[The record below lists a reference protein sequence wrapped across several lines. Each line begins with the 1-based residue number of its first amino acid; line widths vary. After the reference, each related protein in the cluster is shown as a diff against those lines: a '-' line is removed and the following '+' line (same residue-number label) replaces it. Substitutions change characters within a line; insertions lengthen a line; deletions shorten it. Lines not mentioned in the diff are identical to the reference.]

1 MKPGSALFRLLVLLT
16 LAIPVQPGHAADPVI
31 PLQDLPIATI
41 SPDTL
46 KSKLEE
52 VEASTTLDE
61 EAKGKLT
68 ELYRK
73 ALAFQEQAGSNN
85 TAAEAFRQ
93 ARETAPRET
102 RAILDQLEEAE
113 KTSPEVTLG
122 VTDQTPLTE
131 IEQELIKEKANRFA
145 VEAKLAEIEKQ
156 LQYEADRPTVASRL
170 LTEAKQRQ
178 EAIDAELKLP
188 TPADVSPDM
197 ASARGWLLES
207 ENMKIRSEILMLDQ
221 ELLSQSMRI
230 ELLNALR
237 DRATHSLERMGNRI
251 PLLENMISERRL
263 AEAEQA
269 KSEAEVAQR
278 EALGKHPL
286 VMTLAE
292 KNAALSEELTSLAAD
307 LDQIS
312 AEDEAANKEAKRI
325 DEVFRSTRQKL
336 DLAGLSQALGRVL
349 LEQRRSL
356 PAPEIYRKQARAREQ
371 KSTGA
376 GLHLIQYE
384 EERRALRSIPDYVS
398 ELTTDLPDTTVSEIH
413 AELTGL
419 ATSRRALLDKAVA
432 LNQAYLR
439 SLGELDFAQ
448 RQLLDTVEAY
458 NAYLDERLLWIRS
471 ISAPNLEMLQAVPGQ
486 IIQLLSP
493 THWRGVLKTMIEQL
507 TQSPVFLP
515 VTLLVAVLLWKTRR
529 MRNVLVETGKKI
541 GRPRTDHYTYT
552 LKALSLTL
560 LLAAPWP
567 VLAWVTGWHLGA
579 SLDAADF
586 TKAVSQGLLWVA
598 PTFFFLLAF
607 RVLCTHGGLAE
618 AHFRWPAERL
628 RILRRELY
636 ILLSMF
642 LPASF
647 IAVLIIKYDSA
658 IMGGGVGR
666 FAFVL
671 LLLTLAYFFYR
682 VLDPKRGALQSF
694 MARNPNALYT
704 RLRYLWPL
712 LAVAIPVG
720 FVVLVITGYLYTAGT
735 LLRSLVDTLWLILA
749 LTVIHQLIVRWLQM
763 TRRKLTFEAAVERRE
778 AARAALETKKTTAPG
793 GEGVAEQL
801 EEPKIDYVALSDES
815 RKLLNMAMLII
826 GLIGVWG
833 IWSDVLPAFGILKEI
848 DLWHHTSSIDGVE
861 QLVPITLADVA
872 LATLILI
879 GTVVATRRFPAFLE
893 IVLLRHLSMTPGG
906 RYAAI
911 TLSRYLIVGLGIVIA
926 LGMLGGSWGQIQW
939 LVAALGVGIGFGLQ
953 EIVANFIS
961 GLIILFERPIRVGDI
976 VTVGETDGVVTKI
989 QIRATTIRGWD
1000 RKELLVP
1007 NKEFITQRLLNWSLS
1022 DQTVRLLVPVGVAY
1036 GSDVDKAMELM
1047 LEAATENPHVIE
1059 DPAPFVTFE
1068 SFGDNALGLNL
1079 RCYID
1084 NLDYRIIAISELHV
1098 AINRKLNAAGIVIA
1112 FPQRDVHLDTS
1123 RPLDIR
1129 IQQDNP
1135 LPDKG

>member
-1 MKPGSALFRLLVLLT
+1 MKPGSALFRLLILLA
-16 LAIPVQPGHAADPVI
+16 LAIPVHPGHAADPAT
-31 PLQDLPIATI
+31 PFQDTTTAAV

-46 KSKLEE
+46 KSKIQE
-52 VEASTTLDE
+52 VEASTTLDAE
-61 EAKGKLT
+61 TKGKLT

-73 ALAFQEQAGSNN
+73 ALAFQEKANSNN
-85 TAAEAFRQ
+85 TAVETFRQ
-93 ARETAPRET
+93 ARETAPQET

-113 KTSPEVTLG
+113 RTLPEVTPD
-122 VTDQTPLTE
+122 VTDQTPLAE
-131 IEQELIKEKANRFA
+131 IEQELIKEKANRSA
-145 VEAKLAEIEKQ
+145 MEIELAEIEKQ
-156 LQYEADRPTVASRL
+156 LQYEADRPTAASRL
-170 LTEAKQRQ
+170 LSEAKQRQ
-178 EAIDAELKLP
+178 EAIAAELKLP
-188 TPADVSPDM
+188 APADESPEL
-197 ASARGWLLES
+197 ASARKWLLES
-207 ENMKIRSEILMLDQ
+207 ESLKVRTDILMLDQ
-221 ELLSQSMRI
+221 EILSQSMRI
-230 ELLNALR
+230 ELLEARRNKAAR
-237 DRATHSLERMGNRI
+237 SLEHMDKRI
-251 PLLENMISERRL
+251 KLLEGMVSERRL
-263 AEAEQA
+263 ADAEQA
-269 KSEAEVAQR
+269 KSEAEKAER

-286 VMTLAE
+286 VQKLAE
-292 KNAALSEELTSLAAD
+292 DNAALSEELTSLAAD
-307 LDQIS
+307 LDRIS

-325 DEVFRSTRQKL
+325 DDVFRSTRQKL
-336 DLAGLSQALGRVL
+336 ELAGLSQALGRVL

-356 PAPEIYRKQARAREQ
+356 PGPGIYRKQARAREQ
-371 KSTGA
+371 KTTEA
-376 GLHLIQYE
+376 GLRLIQFE
-384 EERRALRSIPDYVS
+384 EQRRNLRSIPDYVT
-398 ELTTDLPDTTVSEIH
+398 ELTTDLADETAREIH
-413 AELTGL
+413 AQLTELV
-419 ATSRRALLDKAVA
+419 TSRRALLDKAAA

-493 THWRGVLKTMIEQL
+493 THWRGVLKTLIEQL
-507 TQSPVFLP
+507 THSPVFLP
-515 VTLLVAVLLWKTRR
+515 VTLLLAVLLLRTRK
-529 MRNVLVETGKKI
+529 MRSALVQTGKKI

-552 LKALSLTL
+552 LKALTLTV

-567 VLAWVTGWHLGA
+567 VLAWVSGWQLGA

-598 PTFFFLLAF
+598 PTFFFLLTF
-607 RVLCTHGGLAE
+607 RVLCASGGLAE

-628 RILRRELY
+628 RTLRRELY
-636 ILLSMF
+636 ILLSTF
-642 LPASF
+642 IPASF

-682 VLDPKRGALQSF
+682 VLDPKRGALQTF
-694 MARNPNALYT
+694 MARNPKALYT
-704 RLRYLWPL
+704 RLRYLWPV
-712 LAVAIPVG
+712 LAVAIPVSLA
-720 FVVLVITGYLYTAGT
+720 VLVIVGYLYTAGT
-735 LLRSLVDTLWLILA
+735 LLRSLVDTLWLVLI

-763 TRRKLTFEAAVERRE
+763 TRRKLAFDAAVERRE
-778 AARAALETKKTTAPG
+778 AARAAREIKESATPG
-793 GEGVAEQL
+793 GEVVADQL

-826 GLIGVWG
+826 GIIGVWV
-833 IWSDVLPAFGILKEI
+833 IWSDVLPAFGILKGI
-848 DLWHHTSSIDGVE
+848 DLWHHTANVDGVD
-861 QLVPITLADVA
+861 QQVPITLADVS
-872 LATLILI
+872 LAILILI
-879 GTVVATRRFPAFLE
+879 GTGIATRRFPAFLE
-893 IVLLRHLSMTPGG
+893 IMLLRHLRMTPGG
-906 RYAAI
+906 RYATI
-911 TLSRYLIVGLGIVIA
+911 TLSRYVIVGLGIVVA
-926 LGMLGGSWGQIQW
+926 LGMIGGSWGQIQW

-953 EIVANFIS
+953 EIVANFIC

-976 VTVGETDGVVTKI
+976 VTVGDTDGVVTKI
-989 QIRATTIRGWD
+989 QIRATTIRNWD

-1022 DQTVRLLVPVGVAY
+1022 DQTVRLLIPVGVAY

-1047 LEAATENPHVIE
+1047 LEVAKENPHVIE

-1068 SFGDNALGLNL
+1068 SFGDNALALIL

-1084 NLDYRIIAISELHV
+1084 NLDYRVITISELHIE
-1098 AINRKLNAAGIVIA
+1098 INRKFNAAGIVIA

-1129 IQQDNP
+1129 IQQE
-1135 LPDKG
+1135 